1 MRIFYLLFALSIAS
15 LSAQEKKVVTKEGT
29 NTFKVVYY
37 NKAGNIIQQGFI
49 KNKMLHGEWA
59 SFYNDGRKAV
69 SGQYDKGKKVGK
81 WFFWNQGKIREV
93 DFVDNNV
100 VKVLDWDTP
109 ATIATLDKD

>member
-1 MRIFYLLFALSIAS
+1 
-15 LSAQEKKVVTKEGT
+15 
-29 NTFKVVYY
+29 
-37 NKAGNIIQQGFI
+37 
-49 KNKMLHGEWA
+49 MLHGEWA

-109 ATIATLDKD
+109 ATIPTPATIATLDID

>member
-1 MRIFYLLFALSIAS
+1 MRIVLMFLALSIAG
-15 LSAQEKKVVTKEGT
+15 LTAREKKIVTKEGT

-37 NKAGNIIQQGFI
+37 NEAGNILQEGFI
-49 KNKMLHGEWA
+49 KNKKLHGEWA
-59 SFYNDGRKAV
+59 SFYKDGRKAV

-81 WFFWNQGKIREV
+81 WFFWNQGNVREV

-109 ATIATLDKD
+109 ATIATIDKD

>member
-1 MRIFYLLFALSIAS
+1 MRIFFVLFALSIAS

-37 NKAGNIIQQGFI
+37 NEAGNITQQGFI

-59 SFYNDGRKAV
+59 SFYNDGRKSV

-109 ATIATLDKD
+109 ATIATLNED